1 MLVMFDLPVTKKADR
16 KRATKFR
23 KSLLDLGFH
32 MAQYSIYYRLLDGK
46 EAAESMEKKV
56 ATICPPDGS
65 VHILL
70 ITDKQYGNLRVYEG
84 AKRKTPEKP
93 TQLTIF

>member
-1 MLVMFDLPVTKKADR
+1 MFDLPVAQKADR

-32 MAQYSIYYRLLDGK
+32 MAQYSVYYRLLDGK
-46 EAAESMEKKV
+46 EATESMERKI
-56 ATICPPDGS
+56 AAICPPDGS
-65 VHILL
+65 VHILV

-84 AKRKTPEKP
+84 AKRKTLEKP